1 MSGLAM
7 VVTGM
12 GVALLVVSAAG
23 LFRLPDALSRQ
34 HAATKSITLAL
45 GLVLVGVALH
55 SWDPGVTWRVTVLMA
70 ILLLTSPVASHM
82 LARAAARHAY
92 TDDELSDAPR
102 LELPDEPQVDAHPRQ
117 RAGDDTSTSPAAGPP
132 LT

>member
-7 VVTGM
+7 VVTGL
-12 GVALLVVSAAG
+12 GLVLLVISAAG

-55 SWDPGVTWRVTVLMA
+55 AWDPNVTWRVTALMA
-70 ILLLTSPVASHM
+70 ILLFTSPVASHM

-92 TDDELSDAPR
+92 TEDELREAPR
-102 LELPDEPQVDAHPRQ
+102 LELREAPLRDAPPRRRAALPSREQANPPQ
-117 RAGDDTSTSPAAGPP
+117 
-132 LT
+132 

>member
-1 MSGLAM
+1 MSGIAM
-7 VVTGM
+7 VVAGT
-12 GVALLVVSAAG
+12 GVALLVISAAG

-55 SWDPGVTWRVTVLMA
+55 AGDPGITWRVVVLMA
-70 ILLLTSPVASHM
+70 VLLLTSPVASHM

-92 TDDELSDAPR
+92 SEAELRDAPR
-102 LELPDEPQVDAHPRQ
+102 IGLSEEPPR
-117 RAGDDTSTSPAAGPP
+117 DTTAARRSPREPPTSSR
-132 LT
+132 